1 VNRVDL
7 DYLRRFRDDVL
18 ARSAPGR
25 LAIALYGTTSPV
37 LARVVA
43 RSALAR
49 AAADVVVAPAAHL
62 ARFVI
67 DRRSY
72 ARYRGDRLARRVVAA
87 VVAAARQPSR

>member
-49 AAADVVVAPAAHL
+49 ATTTSAAHL